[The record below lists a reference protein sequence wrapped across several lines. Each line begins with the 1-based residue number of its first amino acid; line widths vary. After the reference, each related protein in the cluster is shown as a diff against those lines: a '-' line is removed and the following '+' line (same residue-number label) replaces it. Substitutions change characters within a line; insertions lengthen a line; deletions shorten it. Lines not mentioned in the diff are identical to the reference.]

1 MGKGRDAD
9 RPSSIARRVHQ
20 RRGPV
25 GLAGWNAVVRCG
37 DDRQEDQRRF
47 HDEQH
52 PRAREEPEVELAVH
66 GGQIVHGERDD
77 HPPATIRCFGW
88 CPYQKSR
95 PGWRRC
101 SDGLPSAGMLDL
113 LKLLGGFA
121 VGLFRLQAAR
131 EAEMAFLRQQLLVLR
146 RSAPARL
153 RLRIADRLIFV
164 WLYRLFPSLLGA
176 AVIFQPETLVRWHRS
191 GFRLY
196 WRWKSGRRVGR
207 PAIPAEIRNLVRAVS
222 RDNPALGCTT
232 NSWRV
237 AETRY
242 RHRPINRRQVHASA
256 SPPAFSGLAGLPA
269 QSHCPHRSH

>member
-1 MGKGRDAD
+1 
-9 RPSSIARRVHQ
+9 
-20 RRGPV
+20 
-25 GLAGWNAVVRCG
+25 
-37 DDRQEDQRRF
+37 
-47 HDEQH
+47 
-52 PRAREEPEVELAVH
+52 
-66 GGQIVHGERDD
+66 
-77 HPPATIRCFGW
+77 
-88 CPYQKSR
+88 
-95 PGWRRC
+95 
-101 SDGLPSAGMLDL
+101 MLDL
-113 LKLLGGFA
+113 LKLVGGFA

-131 EAEMAFLRQQLLVLR
+131 KAEMAFLRQQLLVLK

-196 WRWKSGRRVGR
+196 WRWKSGRRPGR

-222 RDNPALGCTT
+222 RDNPFWGAPRIQ
-232 NSWRV
+232 WRV

-256 SPPAFSGLAGLPA
+256 SPPALSGLAGLPA
-269 QSHCPHRSH
+269 QSHCLHRSH